1 MLFSPDDIVEFVDP
15 LEDEVGTTYRVVEVN
30 GDRCIIELVCD
41 MRIRPTWVRLVADLK
56 RVVDRD
62 RLPRFVLASDDGRM
76 VTYDTSTGPSL
87 TANRALSY
95 VWTSMTEAEAQRHA
109 YQTALGVPLVARHQ

>member
-1 MLFSPDDIVEFVDP
+1 MSFSLNDIVEFVDP
-15 LEDEVGTTYRVVEVN
+15 LDDEVGTTYRVVEVN

-56 RVVDRD
+56 LVERHDRS
-62 RLPRFVLASDDGRM
+62 PRFVLACDDGRM

-87 TANRALSY
+87 TANQALSY
-95 VWTSMTEAEAQRHA
+95 VWASMAEAEAQRQA
-109 YQTALGVPLVARHQ
+109 YQAALGVPLIARHQ

>member
-1 MLFSPDDIVEFVDP
+1 MVFSPDDIVEFAAP
-15 LEDEVGTTYRVVEVN
+15 LDDEVGTTYRVVEVN

-56 RVVDRD
+56 LVEGRD
-62 RLPRFVLASDDGRM
+62 RSPRFVLASDDGRM

-109 YQTALGVPLVARHQ
+109 YQTALGVPLVARPQ